1 MNATSICNLA
11 LGEIG
16 AAAITSLDE
25 ASQEARVC
33 KRFYDKTR
41 DEALRAH
48 HWNFATKR
56 CSLTRLSIAPAFGW
70 EFQYQLPSDFLR
82 ARSWNNRNVWIGA
95 GINYFQIEQDRLL
108 SNDEESNM
116 RYIFR
121 QEDATKF
128 DSLFTN
134 ALSILLASKIAAA
147 ITGSVNLTQQLLVK
161 YNFQVSQAR
170 RIDASEDASPIR
182 NRFSES
188 ALVRSRFYSDIA

>member
-33 KRFYDKTR
+33 KRFYDQTR
-41 DEALRAH
+41 DEALRGH

-56 CSLTRLSIAPAFGW
+56 SKLTRLVDNPVFGW
-70 EFQYQLPSDFLR
+70 TFQYQLPSDFLR
-82 ARSWNNRNVWIGA
+82 ARSWNNRDVWVGA

-108 SNDEESNM
+108 SNDEESNL

-121 QEDATKF
+121 QEDTTKF
-128 DSLFTN
+128 DPLFIN
-134 ALSILLASKIAAA
+134 ALSVLLASKIASA
-147 ITGSVNLTQQLLVK
+147 ITGSVNLTQQLLMK
-161 YNFQVSQAR
+161 YNLQVSQAR
-170 RIDASEDASPIR
+170 RIDSSEDSNPIR

-188 ALVRSRFYSDIA
+188 AFVRSRFYSDIG